1 MEHYL
6 KSKASYIITDDSK
19 LANQIKKQYKPVFTY
34 QIQKKAIAHKNLK
47 LNFENI
53 NLTDRD
59 GRFH

>member
-1 MEHYL
+1 MEHFL
-6 KSKASYIITDDSK
+6 KSKASYIITDDIK
-19 LANQIKKQYKPVFTY
+19 FAHQIKKQYTPIFIY
-34 QIQKKAIAHKNLK
+34 QIEKKAIAHKNLK